1 MSNETFDYDA
11 REATFDDIHMTFD
24 GVGVRHKKRRRGP
37 VFDPLSHDGLIQRS
51 RDHYIDGGIPR
62 SR

>member
-1 MSNETFDYDA
+1 MTNETFDYDA
-11 REATFDDIHMTFD
+11 RTATFDDIHMTFD
-24 GVGVRHKKRRRGP
+24 GVGVRHKKRRGV
-37 VFDPLSHDGLIQRS
+37 VFDPLAHDGLIQRS